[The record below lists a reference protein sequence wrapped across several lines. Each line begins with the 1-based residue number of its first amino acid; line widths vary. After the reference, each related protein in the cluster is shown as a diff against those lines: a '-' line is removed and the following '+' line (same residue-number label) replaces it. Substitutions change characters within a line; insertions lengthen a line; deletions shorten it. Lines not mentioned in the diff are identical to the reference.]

1 MTTTGVVIGKFMPL
15 HEGHV
20 YLIEF
25 AKNFVD
31 ELTVL
36 VDNLP
41 LHVDTMNLKDRVDIV
56 SARFPDVIV
65 KGIDEVTFQEPEES
79 PVFWE
84 AWRDYIVRNVGY
96 KPDYIIGSMDYI
108 KKLGEV
114 IGCEYIMVDKART
127 IYPISATI
135 IRNAIDAYLDGN
147 QEDFL
152 NVKKF
157 IPNVTN
163 DYLTK
168 DIFIVGGEST
178 GKTTLA
184 KKLAQEYKTIN
195 VPEYAIDYIA
205 EKGSDISPND
215 MYNIVRGQLAL
226 QNTVLKESNI
236 FCFHDTDA
244 ISSKIWYRKFFGN
257 GGIEFF
263 DNIINKQKDGFY
275 VLLSPSIPWV
285 DETYR
290 YFENEVDRNWF
301 HNEFKKELV
310 LYGKKFIELNANE
323 ALSYFSNNAKQIY
336 KDAI

>member
-1 MTTTGVVIGKFMPL
+1 MPTTAVVIGKFMPL

-41 LHVDTMNLKDRVDIV
+41 EHIDTMTLNERVNIV
-56 SARFPDVIV
+56 TTRFPDVIV

-108 KKLGEV
+108 KKLAEV
-114 IGCEYIMVDKART
+114 IGCEFIMVDKERT

-135 IRNAIDAYLDGN
+135 IRNSINQYLDGN
-147 QEDFL
+147 QKDFL

-157 IPNVTN
+157 VPDVTN

-178 GKTTLA
+178 GKSTLA
-184 KKLAQEYKTIN
+184 KKLADVYQTIN
-195 VPEYAIDYIA
+195 IPEYAIDYIA
-205 EKGSDISPND
+205 EKGTDIKRND

-226 QNTVLKESNI
+226 QNTVRKESNI

-257 GGIEFF
+257 DGIEFF
-263 DNIINKQKDGFY
+263 DTLIDKQKDGFY
-275 VLLSPSIPWV
+275 ILLSPSIPWV

-290 YFENEVDRNWF
+290 YFEDDKDRKWF
-301 HNEFKKELV
+301 HEEFKKELT
-310 LYGKKFIELNANE
+310 LYGKKFIELNADE
-323 ALSYFSNNAKQIY
+323 AFIYFKNNAQQIY
-336 KDAI
+336 KD